1 LIDAMSPMVVPT
13 RSQTVAHARYSNI
26 TRAVGASV
34 DCAATRPG
42 SRIEV
47 LIAERPIVIALTRV
61 LTGACRAED
70 VLSEGSSALASIHI
84 AVLPKR
90 PSDISATSILAGSP
104 RRRVTCRGRANHVRA
119 YRPSVTRVASG
130 GSA

>member
-1 LIDAMSPMVVPT
+1 MSPMVVPT
-13 RSQTVAHARYSNI
+13 RSQTVAHARYSNVA
-26 TRAVGASV
+26 RAVGASV

-47 LIAERPIVIALTRV
+47 LIAERSIVIALTRV

-90 PSDISATSILAGSP
+90 PSDISATSILGVAAAA
-104 RRRVTCRGRANHVRA
+104 RHCRGRANHVRSH
-119 YRPSVTRVASG
+119 RPSVTRVAS
-130 GSA
+130 